1 MTTDGPTPGTAP
13 APPPATPPA
22 LRPAGFRL
30 GRVFGVPVY
39 LRYSWLLLAVGVV
52 ILYAQVAHRMLPQLN
67 TAGEYAIAT
76 GFLLCL
82 LLSVLLHELGHAL
95 VARHYRIGVRAITL
109 ELLGGYTEMESD
121 SPSPKADLFVSI
133 IGPIISGV
141 LGVAALGVYAVLDTG
156 TVASQ
161 LAFQIAGS
169 NIIVA
174 VFNALPGLP
183 LDGGRALRAVV
194 WAISGNRNTGSVV
207 AGWIGRGVAVLT
219 LGVGL
224 LFTYSQGTNLFSLA
238 LITLVAVTLWQGA
251 TASIAQGKLAG
262 RLPRINLRQ
271 LSRPIFAVPSGTP
284 LAEAIRRLSE
294 SPAPDAS
301 LAVADAGGKVVALVH
316 DQAAAA
322 VPVERRP
329 WVPVDSVARTL
340 DPGRTLP
347 ADLAGEDLIR
357 AVQANP
363 APVYLVVSADGV
375 SGDGVVGVLRTADLA
390 RLLNS

>member
-1 MTTDGPTPGTAP
+1 
-13 APPPATPPA
+13 
-22 LRPAGFRL
+22 
-30 GRVFGVPVY
+30 VY
-39 LRYSWLLLAVGVV
+39 LRYSWLILAVGVV
-52 ILYAQVAHRMLPQLN
+52 LLYSQVAHRMLPQLN
-67 TAGEYAIAT
+67 AAGEYAVAV

-95 VARHYRIGVRAITL
+95 VARHYKIGVRAITL
-109 ELLGGYTEMESD
+109 ELLGGYTEMDSD
-121 SPSPKADLFVSI
+121 SPSPRADLFVSI

-141 LGVAALGVYAVLDTG
+141 IGAAALGLYVLLEEG

-169 NIIVA
+169 NLIVA

-194 WAISGNRNTGSVV
+194 WGISGNRHTGSIV
-207 AGWIGRGVAVLT
+207 AGWIGRAVALLT
-219 LGVGL
+219 LGAGL
-224 LFTYSQGTNLFSLA
+224 LLFLSGSNLFSMVLMAVVA
-238 LITLVAVTLWQGA
+238 LTLWQGA
-251 TASIAQGKLAG
+251 TASIAQGKLAS

-271 LSRPIFAVPSGTP
+271 LARPLHTVPSGTP
-284 LAEAIRRLSE
+284 LAEAIRQLGERGI
-294 SPAPDAS
+294 PDTA
-301 LAVADAGGKVVALVH
+301 LAVADGSGQVVALVY

-340 DPGRTLP
+340 EPGRTLP

-363 APVYLVVSADGV
+363 APVYLVVS
-375 SGDGVVGVLRTADLA
+375 GDGVVGVLRTADLA